1 MRIDHLTLKNF
12 RNYTDATFTFVEGLN
27 VLYGKNAQGKT
38 NCAEAVF
45 YLCTGIS
52 PRQCKDRQMIQ
63 FEKEFASIE
72 ASVQT
77 IYGNLQLHAK
87 IDEKGRELT
96 VNGNKIRRNVDLLG
110 NLNGVFFSPKELR
123 LVQDGPEERR
133 RFLNLSIS
141 QLSKSYY
148 TALMRYNKILEQRN
162 ALLKSK
168 DNQLIQETLAV
179 WDMQLASFAQ
189 EIVRR
194 REEYI
199 HALLPLARERQLYLT
214 DGKEKLHL
222 ELECKGYTRGQVEDL
237 QDIFTAN
244 LEKDMR
250 LGYTTV
256 GPHRDDLK
264 ITINGED
271 ARLYASQGQTRTIAL
286 ALKLAEVSVFED
298 MAGEKP
304 ILVLDDVMSELD
316 LTRRRKL
323 IGQLDGLQVI
333 LTCTHAEKVL
343 FGKKVNKIRIVGG
356 KIQEERAKSEKI
368 I

>member
-1 MRIDHLTLKNF
+1 MRIESLKLKNF
-12 RNYTDATFTFVEGLN
+12 RNYTEATFSFTDGLN

-52 PRQCKDRQMIQ
+52 LRQCKDRQMIQ
-63 FEKEFASIE
+63 FTMPMATIE
-72 ASVQT
+72 ARANTV
-77 IYGNLQLHAK
+77 YGNIHLVAK
-87 IDEKGRELT
+87 ITENSRELYI
-96 VNGNKIRRNVDLLG
+96 NNNKIRRNVDLLG
-110 NLNGVFFSPKELR
+110 NLKGIFFSPKELR

-141 QLSKSYY
+141 QISKSYY

-168 DNQLIQETLAV
+168 DNQLIYETLSV
-179 WDMQLASFAQ
+179 WDVQLASFAT
-189 EIVRR
+189 EIVKR

-199 HALLPLARERQLYLT
+199 QVLLPLARERQAYLT
-214 DGKEKLHL
+214 DGREKLHL
-222 ELECKGYTRGQVEDL
+222 ELECKGYNKEQLVKL
-237 QDIFTAN
+237 QEIFAAN
-244 LEKDMR
+244 IEKDIR
-250 LGYTTV
+250 LGYTSI

-264 ITINGED
+264 ITINDED

-286 ALKLAEVSVFED
+286 ALKLAEVNVFKEI
-298 MAGEKP
+298 AGEKP

-323 IGQLDGLQVI
+323 IAQLEGLQVI

-343 FGKKVNKIRIVGG
+343 FGKKVNKIKIVDGQI
-356 KIQEERAKSEKI
+356 K
-368 I
+368 

>member
-1 MRIDHLTLKNF
+1 MRIESLKLKNF
-12 RNYTDATFTFVEGLN
+12 RNYTDATFHFTEGLN

-63 FEKEFASIE
+63 FDMPSATIE
-72 ASVQT
+72 ADTHTV
-77 IYGNLQLHAK
+77 YGNVNIIAK
-87 IDEKGRELT
+87 ITENSRELYI
-96 VNGNKIRRNVDLLG
+96 NNNKIRRNVDLLG

-141 QLSKSYY
+141 QISKSYY
-148 TALMRYNKILEQRN
+148 TALIRYNKILEQRN

-168 DNQLIQETLAV
+168 DSQLIYETLSV
-179 WDMQLASFAQ
+179 WDMQLASFAT
-189 EIVRR
+189 EIVKR

-199 HALLPLARERQLYLT
+199 QALLPLARERQLYLT
-214 DGKEKLHL
+214 DGREHLHL
-222 ELECKGYTRGQVEDL
+222 ELECKGYNKEQVDRL
-237 QDIFTAN
+237 QEIFAAN
-244 LEKDMR
+244 IEKDIR
-250 LGYTTV
+250 LGYTSI

-264 ITINGED
+264 ITVNDED

-286 ALKLAEVSVFED
+286 ALKLAEVYVFEEI
-298 MAGEKP
+298 AGEKP

-323 IGQLDGLQVI
+323 ISQLEGLQVI

-356 KIQEERAKSEKI
+356 QIK
-368 I
+368 